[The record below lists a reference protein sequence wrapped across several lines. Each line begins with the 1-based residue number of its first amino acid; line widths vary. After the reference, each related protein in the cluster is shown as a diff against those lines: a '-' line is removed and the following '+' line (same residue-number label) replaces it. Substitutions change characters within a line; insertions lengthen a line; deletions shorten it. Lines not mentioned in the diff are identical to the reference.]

1 MPGPV
6 GVVTSIL
13 LSAGAF
19 IRGQPKRPLSGHI
32 DLEKKTVN
40 VCATNPDYCKRH
52 QKKSAAVN
60 AQLTSYLRG
69 EGAAPRGRRK
79 AYLVSEIDRVREQMR
94 LRPLTQTESVAWG
107 QQTPASKALAA
118 YLPGGRTGGRRR
130 KKKRVAKRRSGKRR
144 ARRSVTRRS
153 RVTRRKARGA
163 RLVKGSRAARAW
175 GRKMRRLR
183 GRR

>member
-1 MPGPV
+1 VAIPV
-6 GVVTSIL
+6 AWVASAI
-13 LSAGAF
+13 LSATAF
-19 IRGQPKRPLSGHI
+19 LRKQPKRPLSGTI
-32 DLEKKTVN
+32 DLAKQTVD
-40 VCATNPDYCKRH
+40 VCTTNPDYCARH
-52 QKKSAAVN
+52 QKKSAGVN
-60 AQLTSYLRG
+60 ASLTSYLRG
-69 EGAAPRGRRK
+69 EGPAPRGHRK
-79 AYLVSEIDRVREQMR
+79 AYLVSQIDRVRDQMR

-130 KKKRVAKRRSGKRR
+130 KKKRVAKRKS
-144 ARRSVTRRS
+144 ARRVRRSPRRRS